1 MFINDIL
8 TKGET
13 MNLLASFIQDWFLA
27 IKTSVHDLR
36 TNNNVLFITIV
47 VLLSVS
53 ILLSMRTVV
62 KRVFNVNAI
71 KKNFVL
77 PIIIAILATAILIL
91 LCTI

>member
-1 MFINDIL
+1 
-8 TKGET
+8 

-36 TNNNVLFITIV
+36 TNNNVLFITIL
-47 VLLSVS
+47 VLLSVI

>member
-1 MFINDIL
+1 
-8 TKGET
+8 

-47 VLLSVS
+47 VLLSVI

>member
-8 TKGET
+8 AKGET

-47 VLLSVS
+47 VLLSVI

>member
-47 VLLSVS
+47 VLLSVI

-71 KKNFVL
+71 KK
-77 PIIIAILATAILIL
+77 ILFFQ
-91 LCTI
+91 

>member
-47 VLLSVS
+47 VLLSVI

>member
-13 MNLLASFIQDWFLA
+13 MNLLATFIQDWFLA

-36 TNNNVLFITIV
+36 TNNNVLFITIL
-47 VLLSVS
+47 VLLSVI

>member
-36 TNNNVLFITIV
+36 TNNNVLFITIL
-47 VLLSVS
+47 VLLSVI